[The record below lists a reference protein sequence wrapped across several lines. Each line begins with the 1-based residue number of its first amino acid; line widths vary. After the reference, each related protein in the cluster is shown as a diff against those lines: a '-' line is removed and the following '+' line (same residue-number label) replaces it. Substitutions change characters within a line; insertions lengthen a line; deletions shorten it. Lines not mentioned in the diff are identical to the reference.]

1 MTSSVYVDNKRKYI
15 TMSFL
20 FVNATNFYLL
30 NANNSET
37 KDYAMCLG
45 NVLKKQIIN
54 NTKKIRIKKSCKIF
68 FCWF

>member
-45 NVLKKQIIN
+45 NVFKKTN
-54 NTKKIRIKKSCKIF
+54 Y
-68 FCWF
+68 